1 MRSIFGGFVVAAC
14 LVGVASPA
22 MAEGCL
28 KGAAVGGV
36 AGHVAGNHAVA
47 GGAAGC
53 AIGHHEAKKKDK
65 EDKAAAA
72 QGASAPK

>member
-36 AGHVAGNHAVA
+36 VGHVAGHHAVA

-53 AIGHHEAKKKDK
+53 AVGHHEASKK
-65 EDKAAAA
+65 EKAQAA